1 MLVACIVTV
10 LGIEMHN
17 FALFFGAF
25 LALFFST
32 GFINGASFRMIPFVF
47 ENPVHASLVT
57 GFTAAIAAYGAFFIP
72 KLFGYSYAT
81 YQNVAPA
88 FYYLIGFTVV
98 TIIITWVF
106 YARKGSGIK
115 C

>member
-25 LALFFST
+25 LVLFFST

-57 GFTAAIAAYGAFFIP
+57 GFTAAIAAYGAF
-72 KLFGYSYAT
+72 YSAT
-81 YQNVAPA
+81 AWLDA
-88 FYYLIGFTVV
+88 S
-98 TIIITWVF
+98 IT
-106 YARKGSGIK
+106 AEPESPDASATSTAS
-115 C
+115 